1 MHVGMCVGVCVWA
14 SCQPIQGNRADNS
27 VYIPRAEEWCGMVG
41 GGGGGGGCSGCLLV
55 ATLGGGSLG
64 ESSSSRSHS

>member
-27 VYIPRAEEWCGMVG
+27 VYIPRAEEWCGKV

-55 ATLGGGSLG
+55 ATLGGGGSLG